1 MKRKKKLIRLLLL
14 VTVCL
19 FGILAIGGIA
29 VAAGVTLTESS
40 TLMLDSYKIERFNS
54 YTSGA
59 KGLWGIFKGD
69 TIPNAING
77 IANLFYTGTKIIY
90 QLFDTAIALMYSLNI
105 LDKLSEIVGELTNS
119 LWGTFKSNYV
129 SLVVIIS
136 VLIVARTFFLESSKE
151 AVKQLAKVIFVLI
164 VAGIWFPRANEYLNK
179 MNDYSFLLQ
188 ASLMQTASSVN
199 STADIVG
206 GGTWKVNDYGE
217 LVKEVDADQANE
229 LATNT
234 IRNELFIQTVY
245 HPFLLLNYGTA
256 DATAINEMYTQ
267 AEDEDIPKDTGGEYL
282 ISDEFAKLSADEKG
296 KKIKKLAGDEENPIN
311 YYLTVDS
318 VGYKFVISLIYLIGV
333 FMYGIPLT
341 VIAFCNVLLQ
351 LLAIIYSY
359 ILPIIALLSLFPKYS
374 NGMVNSIITIGKL
387 FMGKGAL
394 SLLVILFSLINVSLD
409 LLIPQNSMVYS
420 LLNLAIKGTIYYL
433 AIKYRKELISKLA
446 MALTTGNISMPGAY
460 PNGDHYHQ
468 EYNRQKYH
476 EQMER
481 FEDSDYLPDYMQD
494 TEYNPGAYSMDTYSE
509 TYSETTSGHTNMNN
523 LNDSQNL
530 QADTDSIQE
539 IEIEDIPDSIPV
551 DMDTERAALSALI
564 SAEDIPDAIEV
575 NEPES
580 LSNDI
585 QQTDNNEAV
594 HAHLPQETKEPYS
607 APTDAQIQESVVS
620 SQQFT
625 EPPDID
631 LGDNS
636 NSQDKYR
643 TAEQREAFRQYLEA
657 LRG

>member
-1 MKRKKKLIRLLLL
+1 
-14 VTVCL
+14 
-19 FGILAIGGIA
+19 
-29 VAAGVTLTESS
+29 
-40 TLMLDSYKIERFNS
+40 
-54 YTSGA
+54 
-59 KGLWGIFKGD
+59 
-69 TIPNAING
+69 
-77 IANLFYTGTKIIY
+77 
-90 QLFDTAIALMYSLNI
+90 
-105 LDKLSEIVGELTNS
+105 
-119 LWGTFKSNYV
+119 
-129 SLVVIIS
+129 
-136 VLIVARTFFLESSKE
+136 
-151 AVKQLAKVIFVLI
+151 
-164 VAGIWFPRANEYLNK
+164 
-179 MNDYSFLLQ
+179 
-188 ASLMQTASSVN
+188 
-199 STADIVG
+199 
-206 GGTWKVNDYGE
+206 
-217 LVKEVDADQANE
+217 
-229 LATNT
+229 
-234 IRNELFIQTVY
+234 
-245 HPFLLLNYGTA
+245 
-256 DATAINEMYTQ
+256 
-267 AEDEDIPKDTGGEYL
+267 
-282 ISDEFAKLSADEKG
+282 
-296 KKIKKLAGDEENPIN
+296 
-311 YYLTVDS
+311 
-318 VGYKFVISLIYLIGV
+318 
-333 FMYGIPLT
+333 
-341 VIAFCNVLLQ
+341 
-351 LLAIIYSY
+351 
-359 ILPIIALLSLFPKYS
+359 
-374 NGMVNSIITIGKL
+374 VNSIITIGKL

-409 LLIPQNSMVYS
+409 LLIPQSSMVYS

-460 PNGDHYHQ
+460 PNGDHYNQ

-476 EQMER
+476 EQMEQ